1 MASQLLASTLQKE
14 LVCSICKDILK
25 EPVTIDCGH
34 NFCLTC
40 ISQIGEAPDGTLK
53 CPLCQNS
60 VRRTT
65 FRHNWLL
72 ASLVEKIQAVDPPE
86 IQPEVEERKCQR
98 HGESFH
104 YFCEHDGEFLCVVCR
119 ESKDHKFHSSSLI
132 EEAAQNYQGQIQ
144 SHVQVLLQKEKE
156 IMQEKIGGEQKID
169 VFTVR
174 KIVPEAEA
182 SLLMLLESLITLM
195 LWKRPSDEEKWHRA
209 GPCAQVE
216 FERRRILMEFK
227 HLRQELEE
235 EENFLLSRLC
245 WLGHEVAKGRKFY
258 TTSTEVQLNSL
269 RKLID
274 SLKATQQMPL
284 RQMLRDV
291 KALLCRSK
299 GFRFLNPTPV
309 PVELEKK
316 LSESKSSHASI
327 TDSLKKFKALL
338 WARSRAS
345 YIEVPRDRT
354 RPEDAGGTEDLRAAL
369 TPVTLD
375 ATSAHPDLTLSKDL
389 KTVTLDHVPRGDCS
403 EPTEPERF
411 YPFCCLL
418 GLPGLSSGR
427 QAWEAE
433 LQGPLGGACVVG
445 VALELVPRRGYL
457 PLEPLSGF
465 WALRISGS
473 TCHALTERGTR
484 EKLLLCPR
492 KVGVHVDHDCGK
504 VVFYDATTSNHIYT
518 FLASFPGQI
527 FPFFR
532 LLLPGTQ
539 ITLSP

>member
-169 VFTVR
+169 VFT
-174 KIVPEAEA
+174 
-182 SLLMLLESLITLM
+182 
-195 LWKRPSDEEKWHRA
+195 
-209 GPCAQVE
+209 AQVE

-284 RQMLRDV
+284 RQMLR
-291 KALLCRSK
+291 LYLCRSK

-327 TDSLKKFKALL
+327 TDSLKKFKGKI
-338 WARSRAS
+338 RNDKSRFLKGMDEKEKKNCKWGLVVHLSLPYLPTA
-345 YIEVPRDRT
+345 
-354 RPEDAGGTEDLRAAL
+354 
-369 TPVTLD
+369 PVTLD

-484 EKLLLCPR
+484 EKLLFCPR

>member
-169 VFTVR
+169 VFT
-174 KIVPEAEA
+174 
-182 SLLMLLESLITLM
+182 
-195 LWKRPSDEEKWHRA
+195 
-209 GPCAQVE
+209 AQVE

-291 KALLCRSK
+291 KALLCRY
-299 GFRFLNPTPV
+299 
-309 PVELEKK
+309 EI
-316 LSESKSSHASI
+316 SSA
-327 TDSLKKFKALL
+327 F
-338 WARSRAS
+338 
-345 YIEVPRDRT
+345 
-354 RPEDAGGTEDLRAAL
+354 
-369 TPVTLD
+369 
-375 ATSAHPDLTLSKDL
+375 
-389 KTVTLDHVPRGDCS
+389 
-403 EPTEPERF
+403 
-411 YPFCCLL
+411 CLL
-418 GLPGLSSGR
+418 IHSFIQHSNKSKCTPQSL
-427 QAWEAE
+427 
-433 LQGPLGGACVVG
+433 
-445 VALELVPRRGYL
+445 
-457 PLEPLSGF
+457 
-465 WALRISGS
+465 
-473 TCHALTERGTR
+473 LTNTR
-484 EKLLLCPR
+484 
-492 KVGVHVDHDCGK
+492 
-504 VVFYDATTSNHIYT
+504 
-518 FLASFPGQI
+518 
-527 FPFFR
+527 
-532 LLLPGTQ
+532 
-539 ITLSP
+539 TLKFAANY